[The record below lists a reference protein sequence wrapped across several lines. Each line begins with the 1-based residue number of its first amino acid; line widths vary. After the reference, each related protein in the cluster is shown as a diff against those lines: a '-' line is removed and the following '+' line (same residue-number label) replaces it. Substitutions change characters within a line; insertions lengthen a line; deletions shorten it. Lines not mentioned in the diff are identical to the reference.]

1 MTTGHVL
8 YLWRGWEVVLIRLMV
23 TNIWWAA
30 VFYQEPSVQECGK
43 MPAASQ
49 GHQRFQPVLDQ
60 ESAAFHG
67 PTIPHP
73 CISCNYD
80 KHAYISMKYFGSEV

>member
-30 VFYQEPSVQECGK
+30 AFYQEPSVQECGK
-43 MPAASQ
+43 MPAAS
-49 GHQRFQPVLDQ
+49 
-60 ESAAFHG
+60 
-67 PTIPHP
+67 
-73 CISCNYD
+73 
-80 KHAYISMKYFGSEV
+80 